1 MSTDMRV
8 SMVPIFRVLGGSLNG
23 WTVTPGIWVYKGLR
37 VRKLD
42 GETRTLILDTLG
54 WLGNFGFEEAR
65 KATSL
70 GLKFEW
76 EAASS

>member
-37 VRKLD
+37 VRKWTAKP
-42 GETRTLILDTLG
+42 GH
-54 WLGNFGFEEAR
+54 
-65 KATSL
+65 
-70 GLKFEW
+70 
-76 EAASS
+76 